1 MFEYE
6 KRIIKKFD
14 EEGTVEATKDKKDF
28 LLFTFMETKKELSSE
43 LNSKVLVFTDEQK
56 EKMNTLLEKLEFL
69 AREL

>member
-28 LLFTFMETKKELSSE
+28 LLFTFMETKKEISSM
-43 LNSKVLVFTDEQK
+43 LNSKVFGEWQK
-56 EKMNTLLEKLEFL
+56 DRMRTLLEKLEFL